1 MVIFSIAVVQKNGTT
16 CVYIPS
22 AKASNNEG
30 DGCYVEIAN
39 FTITLKSMSANRH
52 GMEYISN
59 MEYDINTL
67 IKPFDCFSGSHSKV
81 YIFLCVVNSED
92 SETFRV
98 PVSMDDL
105 DSVGKLISVLKKWK
119 SGKNARMDEELI
131 RGKAKLKNYF
141 IGKYS

>member
-1 MVIFSIAVVQKNGTT
+1 M
-16 CVYIPS
+16 
-22 AKASNNEG
+22 
-30 DGCYVEIAN
+30 
-39 FTITLKSMSANRH
+39 
-52 GMEYISN
+52 
-59 MEYDINTL
+59 
-67 IKPFDCFSGSHSKV
+67 IKPFDWFSGSHSKV

-119 SGKNARMDEELI
+119 TGKNARMDEELI

-141 IGKYS
+141 IGN